1 MKNLT
6 FLKQTMDRNIIR
18 IVFRFINTVLMI
30 FGIASIIGISCMRA
44 DDNST
49 QIANAYIDFWNSHDA
64 KSASGLFVDS
74 VVYDD
79 QGLGI
84 FCNGITELEA
94 FANRYFQVASEDSH
108 FELVASHI
116 CGDHGTIEWLMTFTT
131 TENFWGPTPGK
142 KIKVREVGVIQL
154 VGDKIARCTDYYDV
168 ATMLR
173 QSGGEL

>member
-1 MKNLT
+1 MKNRT
-6 FLKQTMDRNIIR
+6 TLKQKMDRNMTR
-18 IVFRFINTVLMI
+18 IVFRLIKAVVMI
-30 FGIASIIGISCMRA
+30 FGTASIIGFSCMRA

-49 QIANAYIDFWNSHDA
+49 RIANAYIDFWNSHDA
-64 KSASGLFVDS
+64 NSASGLFVDS
-74 VVYDD
+74 VAYDD

-116 CGDHGTIEWLMTFTT
+116 CGDHGTIEWIMTFTT

-142 KIKVREVGVIQL
+142 KVKVRGVGVIQL